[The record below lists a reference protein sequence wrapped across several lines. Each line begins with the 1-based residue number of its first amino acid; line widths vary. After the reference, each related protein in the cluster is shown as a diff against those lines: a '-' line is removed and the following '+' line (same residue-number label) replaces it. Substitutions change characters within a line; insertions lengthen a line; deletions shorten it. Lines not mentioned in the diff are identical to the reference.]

1 MPIDTYKAISAA
13 GLKQLIILFL
23 AVATQTGFAQGNG
36 ANSAC
41 GALYSPGQYGPF
53 DFRTDKDKLPLVLNV
68 HFTPVVEALIRGATA
83 VRPAPD
89 IDYTLRA
96 IPNHPN
102 ALFAMMTLGEREK
115 TSQPQESRYT
125 VECWFQRAL
134 QFRPDDT
141 VVRMIYTTFLIKN
154 NRKPE
159 GLQQLDAVLAMVKDN
174 PFTYFNVG
182 LLYLDIG
189 EPDKALIPAH
199 KAMELGLSKTELR
212 DRLVALGKWKEPAAT
227 VPTET
232 TAPPAITSPKP

>member
-1 MPIDTYKAISAA
+1 MPIDYCKAISAV
-13 GLKQLIILFL
+13 GLKRLPILLL
-23 AVATQTGFAQGNG
+23 AVVAQISFAQSNG
-36 ANSAC
+36 IGSQC
-41 GALYSPGQYGPF
+41 GTLYSRGQYGPF
-53 DFRTDKDKLPLVLNV
+53 DFRTDKDQLPIVLNA
-68 HFTPVVEALIRGATA
+68 HFPPVVEALIRGATA
-83 VRPAPD
+83 VRPALD

-102 ALFAMMTLGEREK
+102 ALIAMMTLGEREK
-115 TSQPQESRYT
+115 TSQPQESRYS

-159 GLQQLDAVLAMVKDN
+159 GLQHLETVLAMVKDN

-189 EPDKALIPAH
+189 EPDKALVQAH
-199 KAMELGLSKTELR
+199 KAMQLGLMKTELR
-212 DRLVALGKWKEPAAT
+212 DRLVALGKWKEPAVMVPPDAT
-227 VPTET
+227 AT
-232 TAPPAITSPKP
+232 PAIAAPKS